1 MIQTADNQFSDLSCA
16 QDYPHQST
24 VTPAEALCECLVKF
38 YWVEVGISIILTK
51 YF

>member
-24 VTPAEALCECLVKF
+24 VTPALCECLVEF

>member
-1 MIQTADNQFSDLSCA
+1 MIQTADDQFNDLSCA

-24 VTPAEALCECLVKF
+24 TLSECLVEF